1 MGAVNVLAMV
11 GNFVLSSCAISSDES
26 ILDTSSSRAISSS
39 LPLGVIP
46 IPPATDTSC
55 SKDVIA
61 QKLELEA
68 WHDIIQSLSCNQWQ

>member
-1 MGAVNVLAMV
+1 MATLQLQLFSRRERMGAVNVLAIV
-11 GNFVLSSCAISSDES
+11 GNFVLSNCAISSDES

-55 SKDVIA
+55 SKGGDKI
-61 QKLELEA
+61 
-68 WHDIIQSLSCNQWQ
+68 